1 MANFVKN
8 LNKLNIQSA
17 FIVINKPF
25 YRTILSVNGEMFVNF
40 KWFFVDV
47 RWTLHN
53 NWMWFKINS
62 MFLFGTVFTAFI
74 SSSLSHAIH
83 ELTKMCLF
91 TAFFYSKEICQ
102 QTLNPGC
109 LCIWKFL
116 NWFDLMRKYAELCQ
130 CKAMQCTVFR
140 HSHHFCN
147 NRVTILIGPS
157 NLYDTQCKQNKC
169 ITTVKK
175 NQVDSEWFD
184 VLSPYHTLWLVGQD
198 RATAK
203 IWLACNDSIFICT
216 AAWMLI
222 YWLTILNWVGPTW

>member
-1 MANFVKN
+1 MDVIQNKFNVFVWN
-8 LNKLNIQSA
+8 CFHRIYLI
-17 FIVINKPF
+17 I
-25 YRTILSVNGEMFVNF
+25 
-40 KWFFVDV
+40 
-47 RWTLHN
+47 
-53 NWMWFKINS
+53 
-62 MFLFGTVFTAFI
+62 FI
-74 SSSLSHAIH
+74 SCNSRTDQNVFIYS
-83 ELTKMCLF
+83 
-91 TAFFYSKEICQ
+91 FFYSKGICQ

-175 NQVDSEWFD
+175 NQIDSEWFD

-203 IWLACNDSIFICT
+203 IWLACNDSILICI